1 MLVRG
6 RSVIVVVRAQRQ
18 YGWSRWVRKLTV
30 LPGEGDDVLDKAKAQ
45 ICTRQKSDCKPNPQ
59 VL

>member
-18 YGWSRWVRKLTV
+18 YGWSWWVRKLTV
-30 LPGEGDDVLDKAKAQ
+30 LPEEGDDVLDKAKAQ
-45 ICTRQKSDCKPNPQ
+45 T
-59 VL
+59 